1 MNDSTLISENPPA
14 SIASHWDTEA
24 VISHGSNALVEFKLW
39 REESMRKGSNW
50 TGNEFT
56 LEDFN
61 DYIKQI

>member
-1 MNDSTLISENPPA
+1 MNDSTLISDNPTA
-14 SIASHWDTEA
+14 SIASHWDTDA
-24 VISHGSNALVEFKLW
+24 VMSHTSNALVEFKTW
-39 REESMRKGSNW
+39 REEAMRKDSNW

>member
-1 MNDSTLISENPPA
+1 M
-14 SIASHWDTEA
+14 SHT
-24 VISHGSNALVEFKLW
+24 SNALVEFKTW
-39 REESMRKGSNW
+39 REEAMRKDSNW